1 MSYWLRGKKG
11 GALAFAAIALLV
23 IGGLGWVTLA
33 ALRLEQEQ
41 AQTRAQ
47 AERTE
52 NLRLALW
59 RMDSL
64 VSPVLAQEDNRPA
77 NHYSAVF
84 APYLAI
90 NPSGFA
96 CSPGTVLE
104 PSPLL
109 DAELPDW
116 IILHFQTS
124 EETGWES
131 PQVLSRSLA
140 QRLDRCNLK
149 LPAKDG
155 TEKRAGLLTDL
166 GRQFP
171 HRSLLALLQPHV
183 PQHDSR
189 TNTLV
194 IAQNPWNYNPQL
206 NQLPANN
213 NDSPPNQPPSQVA
226 SEFNKRV
233 EAQQIIRNQSKA
245 PTKEDQLDVALGN
258 TKRNGED
265 WFTDN
270 RARSV
275 RGEQVAIHL
284 DSMIPLWL
292 SSRTADRG
300 LEQDLLVFVRRVQ
313 IGKRQVCQGILID
326 WPNLQTLLTEKVSD
340 LFPHAKVLPVKKET
354 PEPSDTVM
362 ATLPIELEPG
372 SVEAAV
378 AREWTPLRMGLGLA
392 WAAAL
397 IALAA
402 VGLGGWS
409 LIDLSERRIRF
420 VSTVTHELRTPMTT
434 LRLYLDMLAGG
445 MITDEKQKTEYL
457 QTLNTET
464 DRLNR
469 LVGNVLD
476 FSRLENQRPRL
487 NKTRVVLGELL
498 EQVRA
503 TWQGHCQDTA
513 KELIL
518 ENTFDSQ
525 PTTHQPPFSFVT
537 DTQLVQQILGN
548 LIDNACK
555 YSRGA
560 EDRRIWLRARHEGQ
574 RLVVLEVEDRG
585 PGVLSKDQRSIFR
598 PFRRGQGADVT
609 AGGVGLGLALAHRW
623 AQLLGGRL
631 RLQSAAQ
638 LSGACFRLELPLTSS

>member
-1 MSYWLRGKKG
+1 MTYWLRGKKG

-23 IGGLGWVTLA
+23 AGGLGWVTLA

-47 AERTE
+47 ADRIE

-77 NHYSAVF
+77 NHYSAIF
-84 APYLAI
+84 APSLAI
-90 NPSGFA
+90 SPKGFT

-116 IILHFQTS
+116 MILHFQTS
-124 EETGWES
+124 EESGWES
-131 PQVLSRSLA
+131 PEVLSPSLA
-140 QRLDRCNLK
+140 QRLASCNVK
-149 LPAKDG
+149 LPSTDG
-155 TEKRAGLLTDL
+155 NQNRAGLLSNL
-166 GRQFP
+166 SRLFP
-171 HRSLLALLQPHV
+171 HRTLLAMLQPHT
-183 PQHDSR
+183 PEAGSR
-189 TNTLV
+189 ENTLV
-194 IAQNPWNYNPQL
+194 IVQAPWNYNSVPNDADSQKEPSPTQL
-206 NQLPANN
+206 ANQ
-213 NDSPPNQPPSQVA
+213 SE
-226 SEFNKRV
+226 SEFNKR
-233 EAQQIIRNQSKA
+233 AQAQKIIRNQSKA
-245 PTKEDQLDVALGN
+245 QGQGNDLDFTLAN
-258 TKRNGED
+258 SKRNGED

-270 RARSV
+270 RTRLV
-275 RGEQVAIHL
+275 HGEQVAIHI

-292 SSRTADRG
+292 SLRTAVPG
-300 LEQDLLVFVRRVQ
+300 LEQDLLIFVRQVQ
-313 IGKRQVCQGILID
+313 IGKKQVCQGVVFD
-326 WPNLQTLLTEKVSD
+326 WRQLQELLVEKVAD
-340 LFPHAKVLPVKKET
+340 LFPEARVLPVKGET
-354 PEPSDTVM
+354 PEHLDTVM
-362 ATLPIELEPG
+362 STLPIQLDPG
-372 SVEAAV
+372 PVEAAAV
-378 AREWTPLRMGLGLA
+378 REWTPLRMGLALA
-392 WAAAL
+392 WLAAL
-397 IALAA
+397 VALAA

-434 LRLYLDMLAGG
+434 LRLYLDMLTGG
-445 MITDEKQKTEYL
+445 IITDEKKKTEYL
-457 QTLNTET
+457 HTLNAET

-469 LVGNVLD
+469 LIGNVLD

-487 NKTRVVLGELL
+487 NKTQVEVADLL

-503 TWQGHCQDTA
+503 SWQARCQDTA

-518 ENTFDSQ
+518 ENNLEAPLTLL
-525 PTTHQPPFSFVT
+525 T
-537 DTQLVQQILGN
+537 DAQLVQQILGN

-560 EDRRIWLRARHEGQ
+560 EDRRIWLRARRESQ
-574 RLVVLEVEDRG
+574 RFVLMEVEDRG
-585 PGVLSKDQRSIFR
+585 PGVLAKDQRSIFR
-598 PFRRGQGADVT
+598 PFRRGQDADVT

-631 RLQSAAQ
+631 CLQSSTTSA
-638 LSGACFRLELPLTSS
+638 GACFRLELPLHSS

>member
-23 IGGLGWVTLA
+23 IGGLGWATMA
-33 ALRLEQEQ
+33 ALQLEREQ

-47 AERTE
+47 AGRTE
-52 NLRLALW
+52 DLRLALW

-84 APYLAI
+84 APSLAI
-90 NPSGFA
+90 NPSGVA

-109 DAELPDW
+109 DAELPEW
-116 IILHFQTS
+116 IRLHFQTS
-124 EETGWES
+124 EESGWES
-131 PQVLSRSLA
+131 PQLLSPSLT
-140 QRLDRCNLK
+140 QRLYRCNLK
-149 LPAKDG
+149 LPPADG
-155 TEKRAGLLTDL
+155 NQKRAGLLADL

-171 HRSLLALLQPHV
+171 HRSLLAMVQPLA
-183 PQHDSR
+183 PQPESR

-194 IAQNPWNYNPQL
+194 IAQSPWNYNPPY
-206 NQLPANN
+206 NQLPVNN
-213 NDSPPNQPPSQVA
+213 NDSPDQSPSQKA
-226 SEFNKRV
+226 SEFIKRA
-233 EAQQIIRNQSKA
+233 ESQKIIRNQSK
-245 PTKEDQLDVALGN
+245 TQEQQGDFDLNLGN

-270 RARSV
+270 RTKSV

-292 SSRTADRG
+292 TSPSHKHDDSAA
-300 LEQDLLVFVRRVQ
+300 EQDLLVFVRRVE
-313 IGKRQVCQGILID
+313 IGKKQVCQGIVFD
-326 WPNLQTLLTEKVSD
+326 WPNLQGLLTEKVID
-340 LFPHAKVLPVKKET
+340 LFPHAKVLPVKEEA
-354 PEPSDTVM
+354 PEHLDTVM
-362 ATLPIELEPG
+362 STLPIELDPG
-372 SVEAAV
+372 PEEAAV
-378 AREWTPLRMGLGLA
+378 VREWTPLRMGLALA

-397 IALAA
+397 VALAA

-420 VSTVTHELRTPMTT
+420 VSTVTHELRTPLTT

-445 MITDEKQKTEYL
+445 IITDEKKKTEYL
-457 QTLNTET
+457 HTLNAET

-487 NKTRVVLGELL
+487 NKARVAVSNLL

-503 TWQGHCQDTA
+503 NWQGRCVDA
-513 KELIL
+513 DKELIL
-518 ENTFDSQ
+518 EN
-525 PTTHQPPFSFVT
+525 HLGNEALLT
-537 DTQLVQQILGN
+537 DTNLVQQILGN

-560 EDRRIWLRARHEGQ
+560 EDRRIWLRARREGHW
-574 RLVVLEVEDRG
+574 LVLLEVEDRG

-598 PFRRGQGADVT
+598 PFRRGQDADVT

-631 RLQSAAQ
+631 CLQSQAKSA
-638 LSGACFRLELPLTSS
+638 GACFRLELPLPSF